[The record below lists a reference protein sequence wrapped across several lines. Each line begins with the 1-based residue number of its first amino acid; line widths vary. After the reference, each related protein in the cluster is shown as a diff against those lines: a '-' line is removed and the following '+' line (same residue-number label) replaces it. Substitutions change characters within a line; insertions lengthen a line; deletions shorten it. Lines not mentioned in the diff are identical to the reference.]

1 MRLWKSKTSR
11 QNLITLASVLIV
23 FSVVYVLNN
32 NGVLSRSL
40 SGQLIPICVYII
52 MALSLNLT
60 VGILGELSLGHAGFM
75 SVGAFSGVI
84 AVAFLGNYIGN
95 PVLLMAIAIV
105 IGGLLAY
112 PVAVW
117 LMGVPAASVTFYAYI
132 VPFLI
137 STVAGAVL
145 AGVIVF
151 ALEKNGALSQM
162 QNKL

>member
-1 MRLWKSKTSR
+1 MRLWPVEKGSKVPGKKT
-11 QNLITLASVLIV
+11 T
-23 FSVVYVLNN
+23 
-32 NGVLSRSL
+32 G
-40 SGQLIPICVYII
+40 
-52 MALSLNLT
+52 
-60 VGILGELSLGHAGFM
+60 
-75 SVGAFSGVI
+75 
-84 AVAFLGNYIGN
+84 
-95 PVLLMAIAIV
+95 
-105 IGGLLAY
+105 Y

>member
-1 MRLWKSKTSR
+1 MAFPGSMCGALLCGLAYRKTR
-11 QNLITLASVLIV
+11 KLLPTLVGEVL
-23 FSVVYVLNN
+23 
-32 NGVLSRSL
+32 G
-40 SGQLIPICVYII
+40 
-52 MALSLNLT
+52 T
-60 VGILGELSLGHAGFM
+60 GI
-75 SVGAFSGVI
+75 
-84 AVAFLGNYIGN
+84 
-95 PVLLMAIAIV
+95 

-151 ALEKNGALSQM
+151 ALEKNGALGQM